1 MMLTKTEIEIYRWI
15 DSCPLGCFSYKDKD
29 GTIIIE
35 IKIETEEE

>member
-1 MMLTKTEIEIYRWI
+1 MITDIEQEIYRWI